1 MSYFINDWD
10 FKIRPSFFFTT
21 TETESEVFIIWQLR
35 LCKPCIRSNIWL
47 TIQNR
52 VNLMFNEYSI
62 EKKKIIRR
70 PHTKP
75 EIFVL
80 ILSGSVNSGKGNINH
95 LCIKM
100 IGFFVAIFWQI
111 SQGDAS
117 SLLMISMG
125 PLTAIF
131 TLCKNLRPDNT
142 IDHHSLFGKGHRILG
157 MLGN

>member
-1 MSYFINDWD
+1 MTGIL
-10 FKIRPSFFFTT
+10 KLGHLFFFTT
-21 TETESEVFIIWQLR
+21 TETESEVFITWQLR
-35 LCKPCIRSNIWL
+35 LCKPCTRSNSWL

-62 EKKKIIRR
+62 EKEKIIRR
-70 PHTKP
+70 PHTKR

-142 IDHHSLFGKGHRILG
+142 IDHHSLFGKGRRILG